1 MEVFERNINPNY
13 SLNEFQDEEER
24 TAVRKAKME
33 SVKEYFRADV
43 IKELGTGSGGRT
55 NVYQVDNKAVKL
67 ICCVTKKCNTE
78 NLKFEM
84 ERLNDMVEKDI
95 RIGKKIFQEIC
106 NGSMLRSSNDIP
118 NINANIIP
126 LTGSNK
132 LTWKCESFNRIGV
145 DYAIEM
151 PLAKCMTDIIDTYI
165 YQKQRISQIKP
176 ENVEKILTIGIDL
189 CDALIWIHNNGII
202 HQDIKPE
209 NIFWFND
216 HYCLGD
222 LGIARKENSPQFFQE
237 GTRNYWSP
245 EQENGNAVDHRCD
258 IYSLG
263 LVLYELA
270 DIIPMSDHYEQRLHT
285 EKTLPYLKASV
296 PEGLKRIL
304 QNACE
309 YEPTLRYQTAVEMKE
324 DLCRLMEDTSYIP
337 KATRDTNYFSRKTIS
352 PTGATQTL

>member
-145 DYAIEM
+145 Q
-151 PLAKCMTDIIDTYI
+151 C
-165 YQKQRISQIKP
+165 
-176 ENVEKILTIGIDL
+176 
-189 CDALIWIHNNGII
+189 
-202 HQDIKPE
+202 
-209 NIFWFND
+209 
-216 HYCLGD
+216 
-222 LGIARKENSPQFFQE
+222 
-237 GTRNYWSP
+237 
-245 EQENGNAVDHRCD
+245 
-258 IYSLG
+258 
-263 LVLYELA
+263 
-270 DIIPMSDHYEQRLHT
+270 
-285 EKTLPYLKASV
+285 
-296 PEGLKRIL
+296 
-304 QNACE
+304 
-309 YEPTLRYQTAVEMKE
+309 
-324 DLCRLMEDTSYIP
+324 
-337 KATRDTNYFSRKTIS
+337 
-352 PTGATQTL
+352 